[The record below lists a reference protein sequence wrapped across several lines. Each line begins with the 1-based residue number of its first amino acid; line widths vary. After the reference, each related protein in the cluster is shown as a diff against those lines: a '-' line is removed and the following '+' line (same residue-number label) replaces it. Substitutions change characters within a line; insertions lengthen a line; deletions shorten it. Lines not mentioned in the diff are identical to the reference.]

1 MKTATSGLA
10 TAEED
15 MMKVI
20 VYREYGSP
28 HDVVELEEVSV
39 PVVSDVEAGAVTP
52 VIERTY
58 SLHETAEPLD
68 HCGEGHTRG
77 KLVITMDQDAT
88 QKRGD

>member
-1 MKTATSGLA
+1 MKA
-10 TAEED
+10 
-15 MMKVI
+15 I
-20 VYREYGSP
+20 IYREYGSP
-28 HDVVELEEVSV
+28 HDVVELEEVNV

-58 SLHETAEPLD
+58 SLHETAAALD
-68 HCGEGHTRG
+68 HYGEGHTRG